1 MNFKLM
7 QRERIFTGKIFN
19 VEQVQMQLP
28 NGKTHSYDLVD
39 HPGAVTIVPVDAN
52 GNILFVRQYRV
63 GAEQEL
69 LELPAGVLKDE
80 EPPADAAAR
89 EVREE
94 TGMAAKKMQLLG
106 NCYLAPGYSSE
117 YMHIFLATD
126 LFSSPLQQDEDEFLQ
141 IEAIPAAKALQMA
154 RSGDLRDGKTLAAML
169 MAEPH
174 LPI

>member
-1 MNFKLM
+1 MNFKLL
-7 QRERIFTGKIFN
+7 QRERIFTGRIFN
-19 VEQVQMQLP
+19 VEQVRMQLP
-28 NGKTHSYDLVD
+28 NGKTHSYDLIN

-63 GAEQEL
+63 GADQEL

-80 EPPADAAAR
+80 EPPVDAAAR

-94 TGMAAKKMQLLG
+94 TGMAAGKIHLLG
-106 NCYLAPGYSSE
+106 NCFLAPGYSSE
-117 YMHIFLATD
+117 YMHIFLATE
-126 LFSSPLQQDEDEFLQ
+126 LYPAPLQQDEDEFLRL
-141 IEAIPAAKALQMA
+141 EAIPTAKALQMA
-154 RSGDLRDGKTLAAML
+154 RSSELRDGKTLAALL